1 MQLGIA
7 IEDTWQFLHEIY
19 EDLAAHH
26 QVTVFKRRQ
35 IGLPIF
41 NARINHR
48 LFRRDFQAFLRAQDV
63 VFFEW
68 ASGLLAAAS
77 HLPKTCG
84 IVTRLHRYELYQWAD
99 KINWD
104 AVDKIILVSEAKRAE
119 FARRFP
125 AQADKIEV
133 VYEAADLTKFQFN
146 PKPFRGDIGILCHLR
161 PRKRVYELI
170 LAFYDLVGERPSLH
184 LHIGG
189 GGAAGFHE
197 YPIALRRL
205 VEKLNLQD
213 NVTFYGNVDN
223 PAEWYKQID
232 VFVSNGYSEGLQVSL
247 IEAMASGCYAISHR
261 WDGVEEL
268 LPDEALYYTEEQMQT
283 VLRRYFELPEGD
295 KQQAIANFRQIVER
309 QCDVFQTRTQIRQI
323 IEGVAAR

>member
-26 QVTVFKRRQ
+26 QVTVFKQRQ
-35 IGLPIF
+35 IGLPVF
-41 NARINHR
+41 NARINDR
-48 LFRRDFQAFLRAQDV
+48 LFQRDFQTFLQANDV

-84 IVTRLHRYELYQWAD
+84 IVTRLHRYELYRWAD
-99 KINWD
+99 QINWD

-119 FARRFP
+119 FTQRFP
-125 AQADKIEV
+125 RQADKIEV

-146 PKPFRGDIGILCHLR
+146 PKPFNGDIGILCHLR

-170 LAFYDLVGERPSLH
+170 LAFYDLVQERPSLH

-197 YPIALRRL
+197 YPIALHRL
-205 VEKLNLQD
+205 VEKLDLQD
-213 NVTFYGNVDN
+213 KVTFYGNVVD
-223 PAEWYKQID
+223 PAAWYQNMDI
-232 VFVSNGYSEGLQVSL
+232 FVSNGYSEGLQVSL

-268 LPDEALYYTEEQMQT
+268 LPDEALYYTEGQMQA
-283 VLRRYFELPEGD
+283 VLRRYFDLPEAE
-295 KQQAIANFRQIVER
+295 KQQEMANLRRIVER
-309 QCDVFQTRTQIRQI
+309 QCDVYQTRTQIRQI